1 MAAAHP
7 EDEHPM
13 NDLRINANLQRYD
26 EFLNIYEITGGGRM
40 YPAQEDKA
48 AIR

>member
-7 EDEHPM
+7 EDECPM

-26 EFLNIYEITGGGRM
+26 EFLNFYVITEGGRM
-40 YPAQEDKA
+40 NPAREDKVT
-48 AIR
+48 IR

>member
-7 EDEHPM
+7 EDECPM
-13 NDLRINANLQRYD
+13 NDLRINANLQRDD
-26 EFLNIYEITGGGRM
+26 EFLNFYVITEGGRV
-40 YPAQEDKA
+40 YPAQKDKV